1 MGGHQF
7 ASGTTL
13 VDMTA
18 LAGVIDVDA
27 DRGLVTVGA
36 GIDWVRLINHLLWT
50 FPNPEDAWGIVQKQT
65 GAEQLTIG
73 GALAANI
80 HGRGLRLQPFVADV
94 DSFTIVGA
102 DGELHRCSRTINARL
117 FALAVGGYGMFGAVA
132 TITLRLARRRK
143 VERRVSVVDIDD
155 LPALFELRIQRGLR
169 VRRLPVRH
177 QSRVARV
184 PAGRRVLLLPARAH
198 RCAHP

>member
-50 FPNPEDAWGIVQKQT
+50 FPNPRMR
-65 GAEQLTIG
+65 GA
-73 GALAANI
+73 
-80 HGRGLRLQPFVADV
+80 
-94 DSFTIVGA
+94 S
-102 DGELHRCSRTINARL
+102 CKSR
-117 FALAVGGYGMFGAVA
+117 
-132 TITLRLARRRK
+132 
-143 VERRVSVVDIDD
+143 
-155 LPALFELRIQRGLR
+155 
-169 VRRLPVRH
+169 
-177 QSRVARV
+177 
-184 PAGRRVLLLPARAH
+184 PARIS
-198 RCAHP
+198 